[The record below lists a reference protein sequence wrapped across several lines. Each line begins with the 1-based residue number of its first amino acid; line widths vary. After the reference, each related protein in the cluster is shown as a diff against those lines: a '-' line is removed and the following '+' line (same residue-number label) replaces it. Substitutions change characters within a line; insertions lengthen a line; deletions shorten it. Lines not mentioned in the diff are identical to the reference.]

1 MSTEFKLMSDLSA
14 DGPAIALRFWGGD
27 ENGCTVR
34 FVFPEVLLMHLKDV
48 ELSGCNGEVI
58 TVLELCDAVDTV
70 DFLTEDNS
78 PRDHLGFG
86 THGSRE
92 QARLAW
98 EAQ

>member
-1 MSTEFKLMSDLSA
+1 MSTEFTLMSDLSA

-34 FVFPEVLLMHLKDV
+34 FTFPEALLTHLKDV
-48 ELSGCNGEVI
+48 ELIGDNCEAI
-58 TVLELCDAVDTV
+58 TVGELHDAVNTV

>member
-1 MSTEFKLMSDLSA
+1 MSTSFTLLSDTFEESV
-14 DGPAIALRFWGGD
+14 IALRFWGGD

-34 FVFPEVLLMHLKDV
+34 FTFPEVLLTHLKDV
-48 ELSGCNGEVI
+48 ELIGDNGETI
-58 TVLELCDAVDTV
+58 TVGQLNDSVASI
-70 DFLTEDNS
+70 DFLRDDNS

-86 THGSRE
+86 TNGARE